1 MLIKST
7 VSCSL
12 VSKKYLLVSEV
23 NCFIFTVV
31 IYHYTSLYV
40 IQINLEIKKNCPL
53 YTEENTYILK
63 YYYQVLSHENQVL
76 SS

>member
-1 MLIKST
+1 MLIKSA

-40 IQINLEIKKNCPL
+40 IQINLEKKIRL
-53 YTEENTYILK
+53 DTEENTYILK
-63 YYYQVLSHENQVL
+63 YYY
-76 SS
+76 

>member
-12 VSKKYLLVSEV
+12 LSKKYLLVSEV

-40 IQINLEIKKNCPL
+40 IQINLEKKIRL
-53 YTEENTYILK
+53 DTEENTYILK
-63 YYYQVLSHENQVL
+63 YYY
-76 SS
+76 